1 MAVDTMKA
9 IATTLLLASV
19 TLTSAATNPSRSTQP
34 DSEVPQ
40 QPAER
45 VALQAISDRLG
56 ARADGLT
63 IVAQARASFPSLGRT
78 ILEFKIR
85 DAGGRLY
92 GIGVDEKLQAAD
104 PRQPVADE
112 RANRK
117 DALDRA
123 LAERLEQF
131 PSQKQRVLVWA
142 TDRTRDRVMR
152 PPLHGDR
159 WTAEQVDSAYA
170 RIEGARIASLTKQ
183 MAPLLERLHR
193 VDPEARAVPASPI
206 VGMTANAEGLAKLA
220 QDPDIDRIYLDEQN
234 VAETGEVAKVTTG
247 IATLHLGGAKGTGV
261 RIALTEAEGRVE
273 TGSLLLNT
281 IIQDAT
287 NVCAMPSD
295 HTTEVA
301 SIVKGR
307 RITLFGTT
315 AGLEGA
321 APNVELR
328 VGGSCSNN
336 SVELMDASSR
346 AATWGARAISMSW
359 GHDTQLV
366 ANGTDRF
373 YDDLTFNRWRTVVK
387 SAGNRGCA
395 TPGEPLSG
403 PGGGLTTTPGLGF
416 NVITVGGFDD
426 HDTPTWS
433 DDSIYVCTSFANP
446 ISTHSDREKPELSAP
461 AVNLTVTTVG
471 PANMTIASGTSGA
484 SPLVVSAVAL
494 LIERNS
500 RLAIWPEITRAVLM
514 ATATHNIE
522 GSSRLSDI
530 DGAGG
535 LNAGEAMS
543 LAQDSQRTG
552 GRWYTCDASTATP
565 LDLITLTVGRQTR
578 QRVVISWDTDPS
590 YANYGN
596 EPSADIDLEVVDPQG
611 RVVASSRSFDG
622 TNEIVEFDTP
632 LAGTFTV
639 RAVKFR
645 CDLSTWLGWAWHTT
659 SLRLRPSP

>member
-1 MAVDTMKA
+1 MQRRLDW
-9 IATTLLLASV
+9 S
-19 TLTSAATNPSRSTQP
+19 Q
-34 DSEVPQ
+34 
-40 QPAER
+40 R
-45 VALQAISDRLG
+45 VALQAVSDRLG
-56 ARADGLT
+56 VKAQGLT
-63 IVAQARASFPSLGRT
+63 VVATARASFPGLGRT

-92 GIGVDEKLQAAD
+92 GIGVDENLQAVD
-104 PRQPVADE
+104 PRQLVADE
-112 RANRK
+112 RAKNK

-123 LAERLEQF
+123 LAERLEHF
-131 PSQKQRVLVWA
+131 PSLKQRVLVWA
-142 TDRTRDRVMR
+142 VDRASNRARDQAMR
-152 PPLHGDR
+152 PPLHGER

-170 RIEGARIASLTKQ
+170 RIEGERITSLTKQ
-183 MAPLLERLHR
+183 MAPLLERLRR

-206 VGMTANAEGLAKLA
+206 VGMTADAEALAKLA

-234 VAETGEVAKVTTG
+234 VAETGEVAKITTG
-247 IATLHLGGAKGTGV
+247 IATLHLGGVKGGGV
-261 RIALTEAEGRVE
+261 RIALTEVEGRVE
-273 TGSLLLNT
+273 PASLLLNT
-281 IIQDAT
+281 IIQDPA
-287 NVCAMPSD
+287 NVCATPSD

-373 YDDLTFNRWRTVVK
+373 YDDMTFNRWRTVVK
-387 SAGNRGCA
+387 SAGNRGCS

-403 PGGGLTTTPGLGF
+403 PGNGTTTTPGLGF

-446 ISTHSDREKPELSAP
+446 VSTHSDREKPELSAP

-471 PANMTIASGTSGA
+471 PANMTIVSGTSGA

-494 LIERNS
+494 LIERNA

-543 LAQDSQRTG
+543 LAQDVQRTG
-552 GRWYTCDASTATP
+552 GKWYTCDGSTLSP
-565 LDLITLTVGRQTR
+565 LDLVTLTVGRQTR

-590 YANYGN
+590 YSNYAN

-611 RVVASSRSFDG
+611 RVVAASRSFDG
-622 TNEIVEFDTP
+622 TNEIVEFDSP

-645 CDLSTWLGWAWHTT
+645 CNLSTWLGWAWHTT
-659 SLRLRPSP
+659 PLRLRPSP